1 MTPKIRLM
9 TVEDY
14 LSVLKLWQQL
24 PGIGLSS
31 ADTKEAIAQFLDYN
45 PTTCFVLEE
54 DQQIVGTVLG
64 GFDGRRGYIYH
75 MAVAESHQGQGWG
88 KRLIEICMNALKQR
102 GAEKSHLFVYT
113 ENLTARKFW
122 ERCGWIQRDELI
134 IMSKDN

>member
-9 TVEDY
+9 TIEDY
-14 LSVLKLWQQL
+14 SSVLKLWQQL

-31 ADTKEAIAQFLDYN
+31 ADSKEAIAQFLDYN
-45 PTTCFVLEE
+45 PATCFVLEE

-75 MAVAESHQGQGWG
+75 MAVAVSHRRQGWG
-88 KRLIEICMNALKQR
+88 KKLIEICMSKLKQR
-102 GAEKSHLFVYT
+102 GAEKSHLFVYA
-113 ENLTARKFW
+113 ENLPARKFW